1 MHGLPLRG
9 GGLRKP
15 ACADEERDKEREMET
30 KKVVPRACGIFVRA
44 VRAAGCTHRRIED
57 RGSALLVGEL
67 SLKQGTLNSGATL

>member
-1 MHGLPLRG
+1 
-9 GGLRKP
+9 
-15 ACADEERDKEREMET
+15 MET